1 MERGRPRRS
10 SSFDDRGL
18 IPVIVQDAENG
29 DVLMFA
35 WSNREALERTIA
47 EGRMVY
53 WSRSRQELWR
63 KGDTSGH
70 VQHWEELRADC
81 DGDVLLARVHQEGAA
96 CHTGERS
103 CFHPLAQ
110 LTNVPA
116 GTCCVMQC
124 GPPPPCEIE
133 RAGHTDDLAVRVRLR
148 RAARAPARPPGY
160 PPIGTITAPFAR

>member
-1 MERGRPRRS
+1 MERVELADLV
-10 SSFDDRGL
+10 FDDTGL
-18 IPVIVQDAENG
+18 IPVIVQDADND

-35 WSNREALERTIA
+35 WANREALDRTIA

-70 VQHWEELRADC
+70 TQHWEELRADC

-103 CFHPLAQ
+103 CFHRS
-110 LTNVPA
+110 
-116 GTCCVMQC
+116 
-124 GPPPPCEIE
+124 IS
-133 RAGHTDDLAVRVRLR
+133 
-148 RAARAPARPPGY
+148 
-160 PPIGTITAPFAR
+160 